1 MSPPD
6 CWWSHVKSI
15 TNTET
20 SKHKAGVC
28 MDFFGV
34 KKVHTAE
41 DRSMETL
48 EHLILPYRME
58 ETINKKE

>member
-1 MSPPD
+1 
-6 CWWSHVKSI
+6 
-15 TNTET
+15 
-20 SKHKAGVC
+20 